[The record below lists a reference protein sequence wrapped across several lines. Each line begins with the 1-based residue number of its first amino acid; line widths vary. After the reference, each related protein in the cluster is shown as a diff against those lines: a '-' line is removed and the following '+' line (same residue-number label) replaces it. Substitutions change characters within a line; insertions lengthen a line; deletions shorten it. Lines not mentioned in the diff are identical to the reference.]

1 MENQTMATAPAGPR
15 TDLDLDEIREALE
28 AERERIRTD
37 IGKLHQQD
45 EGMGGPAAEKA
56 TELSDYDQ
64 HMADGATELF
74 LREQD
79 EAIYFGLRGSL
90 EQVEAALHKLEN
102 ATYGYCDRC
111 GRDIG
116 KERLE
121 FLPQAILC
129 VQCADDVAARL

>member
-1 MENQTMATAPAGPR
+1 MATAPAGPR

-28 AERERIRTD
+28 AERDRIRTD
-37 IGKLHQQD
+37 IAKLHQQD
-45 EGMGGPAAEKA
+45 EGMGGPASENA

-79 EAIYFGLRGSL
+79 EAIYVGLRGSL
-90 EQVEAALHKLEN
+90 DQLEAALHKLDTH
-102 ATYGYCDRC
+102 TYGYCDRC
-111 GRDIG
+111 GTDIG

-121 FLPQAILC
+121 ILPQAIYC
-129 VQCADDVAARL
+129 VRCADDVAARL